1 LKLGVDANKSIWHNL
16 IIETQTKAKQMT
28 KTAALKK
35 YAEVYAK
42 HIAPKAACLDQN
54 MAVVFAVQDILN
66 QVKGQSEEYQ
76 IAIILDEAAYIEE
89 KSA

>member
-1 LKLGVDANKSIWHNL
+1 
-16 IIETQTKAKQMT
+16 MT

-42 HIAPKAACLDQN
+42 HVAPKAACLDQN